1 MPAIPP
7 APLWLGLAGLL
18 PFAAAAAGAHLLP
31 PDQQGFALRALIA
44 YGAVILSFLGG
55 VRWGLAIR
63 DGDDA
68 ALLRRLAWSVTPS
81 LLGWVALLLP
91 MVPGLVLLA
100 AGFAAALLVD
110 WRAPDAPAWYRRLRL
125 PLSLGAILATTVGML
140 A

>member
-1 MPAIPP
+1 MPPIPA

-31 PDQQGFALRALIA
+31 PDQQGVALRALLG

-63 DGDDA
+63 DADTDT
-68 ALLRRLAWSVTPS
+68 LLPRLAWSVTPS

-91 MVPGLVLLA
+91 AGPGLGLLA
-100 AGFAAALLVD
+100 AGFGAALLAD
-110 WRAPDAPAWYRRLRL
+110 WRAPDTPAWYRRQRL
-125 PLSLGAILATTVGML
+125 PLSLGAILATIVGML

>member
-1 MPAIPP
+1 MPRIPP

-31 PDQQGFALRALIA
+31 PDQQGLALRALLA

-63 DGDDA
+63 DAEAG
-68 ALLRRLAWSVTPS
+68 ALLPRLAWSVTPS

-91 MVPGLVLLA
+91 AAPGLALLA
-100 AGFAAALLVD
+100 AGFAAALLAD
-110 WRAPDAPAWYRRLRL
+110 LRASEAPGWYRRLRL
-125 PLSLGAILATTVGML
+125 PLSLGAILATTLGLL

>member
-1 MPAIPP
+1 MTPIPP

-18 PFAAAAAGAHLLP
+18 PFAAAAAGALLLP
-31 PDQQGFALRALIA
+31 ADQQGLALRALLA

-63 DGDDA
+63 EAETA
-68 ALLRRLAWSVTPS
+68 ALLPRLAWSVTPS

-91 MVPGLVLLA
+91 PQPGLMLLA
-100 AGFAAALLVD
+100 AGFVAALLAD
-110 WRAPDAPAWYRRLRL
+110 WRAAEAPGWYRRLRL
-125 PLSLGAILATTVGML
+125 PLSAGAILAMIIGML